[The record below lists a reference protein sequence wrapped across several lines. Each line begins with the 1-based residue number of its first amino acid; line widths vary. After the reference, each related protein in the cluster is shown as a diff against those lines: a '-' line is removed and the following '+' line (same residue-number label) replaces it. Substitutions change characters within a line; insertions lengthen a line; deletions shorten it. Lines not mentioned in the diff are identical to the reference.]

1 MIQFLIAE
9 KTVLA
14 IILLN
19 ALVMFLDA
27 FPGVN
32 KEVGNIL
39 RVLDHGFL
47 LYFIFEISAKI
58 VVLGFREFWGRN
70 WNKFDFIVVLTS
82 APALLSFIIDVR
94 IFSII
99 LVLRLCR
106 LLRFLRVLSFIP
118 HRDQLLKGVI
128 RSLKASVGV
137 IISLLF
143 LNFMLSMGATYMFG
157 KTAPEYFGNPL
168 LSIYSMFKI
177 FTVEGWYEIPD
188 LLASRSGSLAMSLVS
203 RVYFI
208 LAVLS
213 GGILGL
219 SLANAIFV
227 DEMTV
232 DNTKKLEE
240 MVEGLTEE
248 VRALRRDVH
257 AMSGE
262 RPRGDD
268 TSSSPGGEAKAP
280 DPGGPMSER

>member
-1 MIQFLIAE
+1 MIRFSYEHPYIFNFRGLFMIRFLIAE

-19 ALVMFLDA
+19 ALAMFLDA
-27 FPGVN
+27 FPGLN
-32 KEVGNIL
+32 QKIGTWLGI
-39 RVLDHGFL
+39 LDHVFL
-47 LYFIFEISAKI
+47 LYFLFEISAKI
-58 VVLGFREFWGRN
+58 GISGFRKFWARN
-70 WNKFDFIVVLTS
+70 WNKFDFIIVLTS
-82 APALLSFIIDVR
+82 APALLSFIIDAR
-94 IFSII
+94 MFSVI
-99 LVLRLCR
+99 LILRLCR

-118 HRDQLLKGVI
+118 HRDQLMKGVV

-137 IISLLF
+137 VISLLF
-143 LNFMLSMGATYMFG
+143 LNFMLSMGATYLFG

-188 LLASRSGSLAMSLVS
+188 LLVLRSGSMAMALVS

-208 LAVLS
+208 LAVLF

-232 DNTKKLEE
+232 DNTRKLEK
-240 MVEGLTEE
+240 MVEALTEE
-248 VRALRRDVH
+248 VRALRSDVL
-257 AMSGE
+257 A
-262 RPRGDD
+262 R
-268 TSSSPGGEAKAP
+268 KKI
-280 DPGGPMSER
+280 